1 MSCSAVF
8 QEWPYCRGAHQERAS
23 ESGFQREA
31 QEDILKKVQEIFR
44 DRLGI
49 DDKRVFQKV
58 WGQAEH
64 KFHWTVKDPLTEEA
78 KTRIEKAL
86 RGVLVYTGPG
96 VDIEDSEGDG
106 FDPKMHEYAQ
116 YLLGKEIPISS
127 EWTMKEKIE
136 SSFL

>member
-8 QEWPYCRGAHQERAS
+8 QERPYCRGAHQERAS

-31 QEDILKKVQEIFR
+31 QEDILKRVQEIFR

-78 KTRIEKAL
+78 KTRIEEAL
-86 RGVLVYTGPG
+86 RGVLVYRTRNH
-96 VDIEDSEGDG
+96 
-106 FDPKMHEYAQ
+106 K
-116 YLLGKEIPISS
+116 LNN
-127 EWTMKEKIE
+127 
-136 SSFL
+136 FLHAIKRTSKLMNNH